1 MLVTIIAVTMTA
13 PDLRAVEEAYARYL
27 HYQTIERGLVS
38 RELARG
44 WAAPNVEGRQYVLM
58 QPESGEPVYLRFVQS
73 PAVVGYAPLKTHGWN
88 STEILV
94 EDPDKLAEELRKS
107 PFKIIGEPRPL
118 GMNPKV
124 KAMQVIG
131 PANELLYLTRI
142 PPGGSMF
149 DLGSAKSFVDR
160 TFIVVL
166 GGPDMAAMQ
175 QFYGEQ
181 LGLKTYPASPSV
193 VDIVNDANGLPHDHA
208 IAIGIVQLPKN
219 FLIELDEYP
228 EVTRPR
234 PQRAG
239 ELPPGMA
246 IVTFGASPA
255 DHPKDLRW
263 VVQPT
268 ARAGKPYDDREVGLL
283 RGAAGELIEVV
294 IIPDRERALN

>member
-1 MLVTIIAVTMTA
+1 MLITIIAVTMTA
-13 PDLRAVEEAYARYL
+13 PDLAAVEQAYARFL
-27 HYQTIERGLVS
+27 RYQTVERGVVS
-38 RELARG
+38 AELAQG
-44 WAAPNVEGRQYVLM
+44 WDAPKVAGRRYVLM
-58 QPESGEPVYLRFVQS
+58 QPQSGEEVYLRFVES
-73 PAVVGYAPLKTHGWN
+73 PAVEGYEPLQTHGWN

-94 EDPDKLAEELRKS
+94 EDPDKLAEELRQS

-118 GMNPKV
+118 NMNPKV

-142 PPGGSMF
+142 PPGGSLF

-181 LGLKTYPASPSV
+181 LGMKTHPASPSV
-193 VDIVNDANGLPHDHA
+193 VNVFNDANGLPHDHS
-208 IAIGIVQLPKN
+208 IGIGIVQLPKN
-219 FLIELDEYP
+219 FLIELDEYSA
-228 EVTRPR
+228 VTKPR
-234 PQRAG
+234 PQRSG

-246 IVTFGASPA
+246 IVSFGASSA
-255 DHPKDLRW
+255 DQAKDLRW
-263 VVQPT
+263 VVNPQ
-268 ARAGKPYDDREVGLL
+268 ARAGKPYDGRKVGLL

-294 IIPDRERALN
+294 FMPDNGQDN